1 VSIYGIGTPTILKSK
16 SVDQHER
23 GRIGHVVGFETEDG
37 LLSGRLEINCPDLE
51 AKFTDLS
58 RLLSEVVLN
67 KAALEQK
74 GWKFSEFLESIGAHN
89 AVILDIIIDAAK
101 SEHR

>member
-1 VSIYGIGTPTILKSK
+1 M
-16 SVDQHER
+16 
-23 GRIGHVVGFETEDG
+23 
-37 LLSGRLEINCPDLE
+37 SGRLEINCPEMDTLTYQEKRYLE

-67 KAALEQK
+67 TAALEQK